1 MSRWSVYIIEK
12 SGRYYTGITTDLP
25 NRLRQHAVP
34 TVIYREGDL
43 TRERAAMRE
52 KQLKGWSRA
61 KKETLIRP
69 AASPSLA

>member
-1 MSRWSVYIIEK
+1 MSRWCVYIISK

-25 NRLRQHAVP
+25 NRLCQHGVP
-34 TVIYREGDL
+34 TVLYREGDL
-43 TRERAAMRE
+43 TREQAAMRE

-69 AASPSLA
+69 VAAPPLA